1 MEPLT
6 SWSFGPCLGKEGIME
21 LATASPPPRITF
33 KNVLVATDL
42 SPVSEPAVLWAKAIA
57 RRYGSEL
64 YVAHIISPAETALV
78 PPEYWGSSQ
87 QMIEEAVLRD
97 MNRLDAD
104 LQGVHHKMLLER
116 GGVCQ
121 SISADIDRLEIGL
134 LVMATHGRE
143 GLGRLI
149 RGSIAEEVFR
159 RVLCPVLTVGPRV
172 TAQVIGGP
180 EFRQILYATNFG
192 PESLA
197 AARYAVSLAQVFET
211 GLTLLN
217 VMDEENFEPPV
228 DPQVIL
234 QNRMGR
240 LRRLTPAD
248 AELPGQAQYR
258 VEFGNPAE
266 QILSL
271 ANELNAGLI
280 VLGAKSANGH
290 TGTATHLAAAT
301 AHTVVSHAECPV
313 MTVRV

>member
-1 MEPLT
+1 
-6 SWSFGPCLGKEGIME
+6 ME
-21 LATASPPPRITF
+21 LATAPPQITF

-42 SPVSEPAVLWAKAIA
+42 SPVSEPALLWAKAIA

-64 YVAHIISPAETALV
+64 YVTHVISPAETALV

-104 LQGVHHKMLLER
+104 LRGVHHKMMLEH

-121 SISADIDRLEIGL
+121 SISADIEKLKIEL
-134 LVMATHGRE
+134 VVMATHGRE
-143 GLGRLI
+143 GLNRLI
-149 RGSIAEEVFR
+149 RGSVAEEVFR

-180 EFRQILYATNFG
+180 EFRQILFATKFG

-197 AARYAVSLAQVFET
+197 AARYAVSLAQAFKT

-217 VMDEENFEPPV
+217 VMDEEDFEPPV
-228 DPQVIL
+228 DPQAIL
-234 QNRMGR
+234 QNRMSR
-240 LRRLTPAD
+240 LGKLIPAD
-248 AELPGQAQYR
+248 AELRREAEYR
-258 VEFGNPAE
+258 VEFGNAAE
-266 QILSL
+266 RILSV
-271 ANELNAGLI
+271 AEELNAGLI

-301 AHTVVSHAECPV
+301 AHTVVSHAKCPV